1 MTPDNEELLSGSF
14 ESMSIGTQLNDSSNE
29 ANIYPFYVMSYD
41 QPLTD
46 EEYGMLS
53 YSTSAQMSYQVP
65 YQMERGFNM
74 NTWVNL
80 KYLINIKTMGKTQEI
95 YT

>member
-1 MTPDNEELLSGSF
+1 
-14 ESMSIGTQLNDSSNE
+14 MSLRTQFSDSSNE
-29 ANIYPFYVMSYD
+29 ANVYPPHMMSYG
-41 QPLTD
+41 QPSSSTN

-80 KYLINIKTMGKTQEI
+80 KYLINIEAMGKTQEI
-95 YT
+95 YA